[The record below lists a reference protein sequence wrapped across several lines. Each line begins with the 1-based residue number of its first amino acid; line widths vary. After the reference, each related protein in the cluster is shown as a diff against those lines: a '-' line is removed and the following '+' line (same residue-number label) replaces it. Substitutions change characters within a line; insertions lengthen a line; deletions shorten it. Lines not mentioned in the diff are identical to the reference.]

1 MSTLRSPKS
10 AAAQG
15 AFPVQYCVTIPSL
28 FRDAANRTEM
38 LHSKREKITA
48 LDTQVEGIYR
58 ELSMQMNRLT
68 AVQVA

>member
-1 MSTLRSPKS
+1 
-10 AAAQG
+10 
-15 AFPVQYCVTIPSL
+15 
-28 FRDAANRTEM
+28 M